1 MPGARSHDL
10 PYVLGLTEV
19 SQDQSRDGDEPS
31 GAASAAPR
39 APPLEGLEVSRRDH
53 EVARLRVMEH
63 ERRHRR
69 LGVHHV
75 AFGQVHADRALHV
88 EDAEEL
94 LLVLET
100 RAGGV
105 AEAHPHAAVAR
116 LRRMIL
122 YDTEIGLGLS
132 TAVENL

>member
-1 MPGARSHDL
+1 MRGARSHDL
-10 PYVLGLTEV
+10 PYGLGLTEV
-19 SQDQSRDGDEPS
+19 SQDQLPRS

-39 APPLEGLEVSRRDH
+39 APSLEGLEVPRRDH
-53 EVARLRVMEH
+53 EVARLRVTEP

-75 AFGQVHADRALHV
+75 AFGQAHADRALHV

-116 LRRMIL
+116 LEAL
-122 YDTEIGLGLS
+122 LHG
-132 TAVENL
+132 

>member
-19 SQDQSRDGDEPS
+19 SQDQSRAVDEPS

-39 APPLEGLEVSRRDH
+39 ASPLEGLEVPRRDH

-75 AFGQVHADRALHV
+75 AFGHAHADRALHV
-88 EDAEEL
+88 ERGA
-94 LLVLET
+94 T
-100 RAGGV
+100 KS
-105 AEAHPHAAVAR
+105 AR
-116 LRRMIL
+116 QRPSPVDWRGKLKV
-122 YDTEIGLGLS
+122 S
-132 TAVENL
+132 TTWWPGP